1 MPAKLLNYQ
10 VVKGEK
16 RWTREL
22 KIVFNG
28 KKIIAF
34 TITDHYQLEHKDVVD
49 NELIIKLVKK
59 LNGRRLRVSKYIN
72 NRKVYKWE
80 TICQNQPYRL
90 IFWFK
95 DHTTNHLWIRNC
107 YPID

>member
-1 MPAKLLNYQ
+1 MPAKLLDYE

-16 RWTREL
+16 RWTKEL

-28 KKIIAF
+28 KKISF
-34 TITDHYQLEHKDVVD
+34 LTITDHYQKDHGKVVN
-49 NELIIKLVKK
+49 NELIIRLVKK
-59 LNGRRLRVSKYIN
+59 LNNKRLRPYKFIN
-72 NRKVYKWE
+72 GRKPYKWE
-80 TICQNQPYRL
+80 TVCQHQPYRL

-95 DHTTNHLWIRNC
+95 DNTANHLWIRNC